1 MHPKLLVQQPK
12 FQFLPTKK
20 DDIATEK
27 GIFARSACLH
37 NLKSAKQIIKDYN
50 PSKICTIGGDCSTS
64 TPSFSYLADK
74 YKDELAIVWFD
85 GHLDIRI
92 PWDEYPGCHGIKQKK
107 SLMTQLNSK

>member
-12 FQFLPTKK
+12 FHFLPTKK

-27 GIFARSACLH
+27 GIFARSANLL
-37 NLKSAKQIIKDYN
+37 NLKSAIQNVLYN

-85 GHLDIRI
+85 GHPDIRI
-92 PWDEYPGCHGIKQKK
+92 PWDEYPECHGIKQKKK